1 MDSSGGGGEGEERN
15 QHDIPFLE
23 DLRMLMTIIHLLSM
37 LGQKC

>member
-1 MDSSGGGGEGEERN
+1 MDSSGGGGGRN